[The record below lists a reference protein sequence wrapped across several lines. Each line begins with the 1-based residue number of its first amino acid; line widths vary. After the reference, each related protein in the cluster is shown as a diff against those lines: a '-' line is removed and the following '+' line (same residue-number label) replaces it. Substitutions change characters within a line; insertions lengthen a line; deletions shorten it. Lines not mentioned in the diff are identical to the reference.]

1 MPSCQPLGRVVYR
14 IALLC
19 IVALTVSPALAGD
32 RPKDQETDRLMQ
44 VLRDEIARE
53 DCLWRESLAR
63 LSNQTPDEQQKI
75 AWLVAH
81 FCSQKNRER
90 IVQGAT
96 TEDLVRHEVAQYD
109 QLWAQERAIAIG
121 RQIRELRERR
131 LP

>member
-1 MPSCQPLGRVVYR
+1 MF
-14 IALLC
+14 
-19 IVALTVSPALAGD
+19 ALTASPTLAGD
-32 RPKDQETDRLMQ
+32 RPADREMDRLTQ

-63 LSNQTPDEQQKI
+63 LSDQTLDEQEKI
-75 AWLVAH
+75 AGLVAY

-121 RQIRELRERR
+121 RQIRELTERR

>member
-1 MPSCQPLGRVVYR
+1 MYR

-19 IVALTVSPALAGD
+19 TFALTASPTLASD
-32 RPKDQETDRLMQ
+32 SPKDQETDRLMQ

-63 LSNQTPDEQQKI
+63 LSNQPPDEQRKI
-75 AWLVAH
+75 AGLVAH
-81 FCSQKNRER
+81 FCSQKGKER

-96 TEDLVRHEVAQYD
+96 TEGLVRHEVAQYD

-131 LP
+131 HPQMR

>member
-1 MPSCQPLGRVVYR
+1 MYR

-19 IVALTVSPALAGD
+19 LFVLTASPTWAGD
-32 RPKDQETDRLMQ
+32 GPKDRETDRLMQ
-44 VLRDEIARE
+44 IIRDEIARE

-75 AWLVAH
+75 AGVVAY
-81 FCSQKNRER
+81 FCSQKNKER

-121 RQIRELRERR
+121 RQIRQLRERG

>member
-1 MPSCQPLGRVVYR
+1 MGLGMLR

-19 IVALTVSPALAGD
+19 ALALTTSATLAGD
-32 RPKDQETDRLMQ
+32 GPKNQETDRLMQ

-53 DCLWRESLAR
+53 DCLWRESLTR

-75 AWLVAH
+75 SGLVAH
-81 FCSQKNRER
+81 FCSRRSRER
-90 IVQGAT
+90 IIEGAS
-96 TEDLVRHEVAQYD
+96 TEDLGRHEVAQYD
-109 QLWAQERAIAIG
+109 QLWAQERAIAIA

>member
-1 MPSCQPLGRVVYR
+1 MYR

-19 IVALTVSPALAGD
+19 TFALTASPTLAGD
-32 RPKDQETDRLMQ
+32 KAKDQETDRLMQ

-63 LSNQTPDEQQKI
+63 LSDQTTADEQQKI
-75 AWLVAH
+75 AGLVAY
-81 FCSQKNRER
+81 FCSQKNREP

-96 TEDLVRHEVAQYD
+96 TEDLVRHEVAGYD

-131 LP
+131 PP

>member
-1 MPSCQPLGRVVYR
+1 MLR

-19 IVALTVSPALAGD
+19 AFALTASATLAGD
-32 RPKDQETDRLMQ
+32 GRKDQETDQLIQ

-63 LSNQTPDEQQKI
+63 LSNQTLDEQRKI
-75 AWLVAH
+75 AGLVAH
-81 FCSQKNRER
+81 FCSQKNREQ

-96 TEDLVRHEVAQYD
+96 TEDLGRHEVAQYD
-109 QLWAQERAIAIG
+109 QLWGQERAIAIG

>member
-1 MPSCQPLGRVVYR
+1 MYR

-19 IVALTVSPALAGD
+19 TFAVTASPTLAGD

-63 LSNQTPDEQQKI
+63 LSNQTSDEQQKI
-75 AWLVAH
+75 AGLVAH

-96 TEDLVRHEVAQYD
+96 SEDLVRHEVAQYD

-131 LP
+131 IP